1 MNILRKINLI
11 VLCAILLIAFSPPV
25 LSFDLIVPDTG
36 QDLCYD
42 WERIICD
49 EWHMEGANQVCDS
62 TPYCPSEGE
71 DFYGQD
77 AHYTIN
83 PPDFTDNEDGTVSDN
98 LTGLLWEQKTE
109 ENEPNT
115 YTHND
120 AIAYCEN
127 LSLGDYDDWR
137 VPTRREYSTILNL
150 GTLSPALDTTYFPF
164 YSTVI
169 AENDIYY
176 WTASDYH
183 DDNTKVWKIQ
193 ISFGTI
199 EEGAKEAL
207 SKVRCVS
214 GDTEPEASYTDNGNG
229 TVADNV
235 TGLMWEQKADD
246 GGSRDKDT
254 THTWKDAL
262 AYCEDLILG
271 GFSEWRLP
279 NPKELERMVDLEK
292 SNPAVD
298 TTYFPNT
305 NDGYYWT
312 SSTCVG
318 CHKFK
323 AFAIDS
329 SDGELYFGIKFR
341 DDQYPKNYTRCVRTS
356 DVDATTTTTSPVV
369 STTTTTISSQ
379 GCSAGEIYGDNSG
392 EAQLLRSFRDNILNK
407 TPEGQEMIRLYY
419 EWSPVLVKAM
429 EKDKKFKE
437 EVKALVDEILLMVR
451 TR

>member
-49 EWHMEGANQVCDS
+49 EWHMEGPNQVCDS

-83 PPDFTDNEDGTVSDN
+83 PPDLTDNGDGTVSDN

-120 AIAYCEN
+120 AIDYCEN
-127 LSLGDYDDWR
+127 LSLGGYDDWR
-137 VPTRREYSTILNL
+137 VPTRREYSTIINL
-150 GTLSPALDTTYFPF
+150 GTLSPALDMTYFPF

-193 ISFGTI
+193 LSFGTI
-199 EEGAKEAL
+199 E
-207 SKVRCVS
+207 
-214 GDTEPEASYTDNGNG
+214 
-229 TVADNV
+229 
-235 TGLMWEQKADD
+235 
-246 GGSRDKDT
+246 
-254 THTWKDAL
+254 
-262 AYCEDLILG
+262 
-271 GFSEWRLP
+271 
-279 NPKELERMVDLEK
+279 
-292 SNPAVD
+292 
-298 TTYFPNT
+298 
-305 NDGYYWT
+305 
-312 SSTCVG
+312 
-318 CHKFK
+318 
-323 AFAIDS
+323 
-329 SDGELYFGIKFR
+329 
-341 DDQYPKNYTRCVRTS
+341 
-356 DVDATTTTTSPVV
+356 
-369 STTTTTISSQ
+369 
-379 GCSAGEIYGDNSG
+379 
-392 EAQLLRSFRDNILNK
+392 
-407 TPEGQEMIRLYY
+407 
-419 EWSPVLVKAM
+419 
-429 EKDKKFKE
+429 
-437 EVKALVDEILLMVR
+437 
-451 TR
+451 